1 MALFASHIITSDS
14 ALGSAVIQRSLR
26 CNYDDSCELR
36 RTFGTNTSDTTK
48 TFSFWMKRSNT
59 STGSIQNIAS
69 TTISGYIEG
78 RLRINTDGTLQ
89 LEDRDASGG
98 TSDGR

>member
-1 MALFASHIITSDS
+1 MAKHTGHTITSDS
-14 ALGSAVIQRSLR
+14 ALGGAKIQRSLR

-48 TFSFWMKRSNT
+48 TFSFWMKRGTN
-59 STGSIQNIAS
+59 TGSTENIFS

-78 RLRINTDGTLQ
+78 R
-89 LEDRDASGG
+89 
-98 TSDGR
+98 